1 MPSAWA
7 AGSASDEAAQRGTA
21 GGAGATSSQGIPKRH
36 RQNFITRLATHWW
49 NRLLGGV
56 AEGSFAEQD
65 EIYGAHKT
73 SRDYICNS
81 VGAAMWGAL
90 FPLLTIVITQVA
102 GVERAGMFSLAFV
115 TGSLLMI
122 LANYGVRTYQVSDL
136 DERHTFADYQ
146 INRILTCVG
155 MVLVGVAYCAIRGY
169 AGEMLMISLGVY
181 VYKMVDALAD
191 VYEGRL
197 QQVDKMYLGG
207 ISQAFRSG
215 TVFIVFCLALL
226 ISQNVGAASVAM
238 AIAALASFFFLT
250 LPLTLFETPKSREWS
265 VGSIATLFKQTTPL
279 FIALFMYA
287 FIDAMPKFVMEGVLP
302 YDSQLY
308 FNAIYF
314 PAQMILII
322 VQLVYKP
329 LLVKLAGVWADPS
342 MHRRFD
348 QVILAML
355 GIIAAITVVMA
366 LFVAWIGIPLMSLL
380 YGVDFEQYRGLF
392 YIMLAAGAVA
402 SAIDF
407 LYQVITVLR
416 RQKDVTRLYLV
427 AFGFSLFVPLLLIN
441 FTGLPGAV
449 IGYLILMS
457 ILLVLLASEYIAI
470 RAEFSRSPRKAAA
483 AFVAQH
489 NASADAMAGTGL
501 AVDFDPAH
509 IVEEEAFDAASAAG
523 TLDEEQ
529 LQRAGY
535 VKIPAV
541 GSGSRVQDVTGADEE
556 QELHEPYDSH
566 LPRENNSGQPARTDR
581 ADVIRYNNANF
592 ATPRTRRD
600 NKRSR

>member
-1 MPSAWA
+1 MTRDRSQKTSNRRAGYPSKRRNISSAWSV
-7 AGSASDEAAQRGTA
+7 GSDYGADSAQNPYGERDAYDEYDEYNAHGTYDTQDRSQKQSTRGA
-21 GGAGATSSQGIPKRH
+21 YSSAWRDAKPNKSSNPQPHK
-36 RQNFITRLATHWW
+36 QNFITRIATHWW
-49 NRLLGGV
+49 NRLLGGM
-56 AEGSFAEQD
+56 AEGSFSEQD
-65 EIYGAHKT
+65 EIYESHRT

-90 FPLLTIVITQVA
+90 FPLLTIVITQIS

-146 INRILTCVG
+146 INRIITCAA
-155 MVLVGVAYCAIRGY
+155 MVLVGVGYCAIRGY
-169 AGEMLMISLGVY
+169 TGEMLTISLGVY
-181 VYKMVDALAD
+181 IYKMVDALAD

-215 TVFIVFCLALL
+215 FVFIVFCLALL
-226 ISQNVGAASVAM
+226 ISQNVGVASVTM
-238 AIAALASFFFLT
+238 AIAALATFFFLT
-250 LPLTLFETPKSREWS
+250 LPLTLFETPKSRAWS
-265 VGSIATLFKQTTPL
+265 VGSISILFKQTTPL

-287 FIDAMPKFVMEGVLP
+287 FIDAMPKFVMEGALP

-322 VQLVYKP
+322 VQLIYKP
-329 LLVKLAGVWADPS
+329 LLVKLAGVWADPG
-342 MHRRFD
+342 MRKRFD
-348 QVILAML
+348 LVILAMI
-355 GIIAAITVVMA
+355 GIIAAITFVMA

-416 RQKDVTRLYLV
+416 RQKDVTKLYLI
-427 AFGFSLFVPLLLIN
+427 AFGFSLFIPWLLIS

-457 ILLVLLASEYIAI
+457 ILLVLLVSEYISI
-470 RAEFSRSPRKAAA
+470 RSASVTKESTFN
-483 AFVAQH
+483 VA
-489 NASADAMAGTGL
+489 S
-501 AVDFDPAH
+501 
-509 IVEEEAFDAASAAG
+509 
-523 TLDEEQ
+523 
-529 LQRAGY
+529 
-535 VKIPAV
+535 
-541 GSGSRVQDVTGADEE
+541 
-556 QELHEPYDSH
+556 
-566 LPRENNSGQPARTDR
+566 
-581 ADVIRYNNANF
+581 
-592 ATPRTRRD
+592 
-600 NKRSR
+600 

>member
-1 MPSAWA
+1 MTRDRSQKNSRRRADYSSKRRTVSSAWSVGSDYGA
-7 AGSASDEAAQRGTA
+7 DDAYNSYDSPRGSYDAGDVYGSDDLRDGYETREGRDGYAGQDEYVAYDAYDMRGSRGSQRERSTR
-21 GGAGATSSQGIPKRH
+21 GAHTNARRTSNSNNPKPH
-36 RQNFITRLATHWW
+36 KQNFITRIATHWW
-49 NRLLGGV
+49 NRLLGGM
-56 AEGSFAEQD
+56 AEGSFSEQD
-65 EIYGAHKT
+65 EIYESHRT

-90 FPLLTIVITQVA
+90 FPLLTIVITQIA

-146 INRILTCVG
+146 INRIITCIA
-155 MVLVGVAYCAIRGY
+155 MVLVGVGYCAIRGY
-169 AGEMLMISLGVY
+169 SGEMLTISLGVY
-181 VYKMVDALAD
+181 IYKMVDALAD

-215 TVFIVFCLALL
+215 FVFIMFCLALL
-226 ISQNVGAASVAM
+226 VSQNVGVASIAM
-238 AIAALASFFFLT
+238 AIAALATFFFLT
-250 LPLTLFETPKSREWS
+250 LPLTLFETPKSRAWS
-265 VGSIATLFKQTTPL
+265 ASSIVALFKQTTPL

-287 FIDAMPKFVMEGVLP
+287 FIDAMPKFVMEGALP

-322 VQLVYKP
+322 VQLIYKP
-329 LLVKLAGVWADPS
+329 LLVKLAGVWADPA
-342 MHRRFD
+342 MRRRFD
-348 QVILAML
+348 LVILAMI
-355 GIIAAITVVMA
+355 GIIVAITFVMA
-366 LFVAWIGIPLMSLL
+366 LFVAWIGIPLMGFL

-416 RQKDVTRLYLV
+416 RQKDVTKLYLI
-427 AFGFSLFVPLLLIN
+427 AFGFSLFIPWLLIS

-457 ILLVLLASEYIAI
+457 ILLVLLVSEYISI
-470 RAEFSRSPRKAAA
+470 RSASVTSESTF
-483 AFVAQH
+483 
-489 NASADAMAGTGL
+489 NA
-501 AVDFDPAH
+501 
-509 IVEEEAFDAASAAG
+509 
-523 TLDEEQ
+523 
-529 LQRAGY
+529 
-535 VKIPAV
+535 
-541 GSGSRVQDVTGADEE
+541 GS
-556 QELHEPYDSH
+556 
-566 LPRENNSGQPARTDR
+566 
-581 ADVIRYNNANF
+581 
-592 ATPRTRRD
+592 
-600 NKRSR
+600 